1 MCAGTVGIVKRL
13 MMDAILKLNGLRDS
27 CRQIVSTCLS
37 NGGLFLLYIG
47 LASMFVPTLWGLYYG
62 NKLWLSDEYSHGP
75 IILAISLWLIWMR
88 WPKQEVATAQAPAPW
103 SAWALLILAIV
114 LYVPG
119 RALDLVYFE
128 ASAFIIAFA
137 GVILMHGG
145 WGLLS
150 TLKFPLFF
158 MIFMVP
164 LPNSLVGPISA
175 WMKLAVSDLSV
186 WALASAGYSV
196 AQDGVIISLGQYKL
210 LVAEACSGMRTL
222 FTLEALG
229 ILYLNLVKHNSLLR
243 NIVLP
248 MLIVPISFFANVIR
262 VLTLALITF
271 YLGDEAGQGFLH
283 GFAGMVLFM
292 AGLLTLLAAD
302 SLLRFISEK
311 LGRGN

>member
-128 ASAFIIAFA
+128 ASAFIVAFA

-145 WGLLS
+145 WGLLN

-262 VLTLALITF
+262 VLTLALITL

-311 LGRGN
+311 CGRRK

>member
-1 MCAGTVGIVKRL
+1 

-145 WGLLS
+145 WGLLN

-292 AGLLTLLAAD
+292 A
-302 SLLRFISEK
+302 EK